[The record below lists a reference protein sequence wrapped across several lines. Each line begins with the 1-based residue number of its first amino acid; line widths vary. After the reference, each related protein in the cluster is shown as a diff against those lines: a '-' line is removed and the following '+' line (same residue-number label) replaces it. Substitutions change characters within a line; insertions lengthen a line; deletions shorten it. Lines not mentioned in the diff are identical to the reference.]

1 MNDTPEKPEP
11 IMAEFA
17 EPKVG
22 EFSEPANDQDGA
34 ARIVTGLVIGLLIL
48 GGSAYGAYYFWT
60 NQKEAERRPKRTNIP
75 SVQGV
80 RLQPTNFTIH
90 LPSQGRVQARALSSI
105 NPEVAGRVI
114 SIEPAFKEGGFF
126 TPGQKLLT
134 LDDFDYLNAVSKAE
148 ATISQLNAKLE
159 LERIE
164 RAAFTNAV
172 AVAQA
177 NLEQA
182 QVALQLDKIEATSFT
197 SARDVAQANLEQAT
211 VALKLEKL
219 ERSSY
224 SNTVTLAKANL
235 SQAQANEKL
244 KVAEQDAA
252 IANLKR
258 LGKLEGS
265 SPLARKE
272 PQVAEAKANTLAK
285 QVALD
290 KALEDMKKRPD
301 QMEADLKAKIEVAR
315 SKLAEA
321 IENLKLP
328 PQSAADL
335 RAKIKVAQVQLTE
348 AEENLKRPDQRE
360 ADIQAQIDIAK
371 SEAEQ
376 AKRNA
381 KRTTILAPNYHGRIT
396 EKRVD
401 IGQVVTTG
409 TILATAIATD
419 YAEVRLPI
427 SNRRLDYLDVPEQL
441 VNTNKTQAPKHQEP
455 LTRPRVTLT
464 TEIGTKTETW
474 PGWIDRAES
483 RYDSASQQLFLIAQ
497 VDEPYGRKPAL
508 RAGLFVRADI
518 TGKTLD
524 NVFVLPR
531 EAVRRGNEVALSIK
545 WHPPRAFPARPEH
558 NPKKQSPKGPR
569 AKTKG
574 KKKNTIPHILIRRKI
589 DVLWSDEKFIITPS
603 KNYLDNKL
611 DYYPLKKGDI
621 LITTPIDYATTG
633 QELDVDAGE
642 DGKNVRA
649 LRNNREDSPR
659 K

>member
-1 MNDTPEKPEP
+1 MNDTPEKPDP
-11 IMAEFA
+11 IMAELA
-17 EPKVG
+17 EPKAKELSG
-22 EFSEPANDQDGA
+22 PTNDQDGA
-34 ARIVTGLVIGLLIL
+34 ARIVTGLVVGLLIL

-80 RLQPTNFTIH
+80 RLQPTDFTIH
-90 LPSQGRVQARALSSI
+90 LPSQGRVQAQKLSSI
-105 NPEVAGRVI
+105 NPEVAGRVV
-114 SIEPAFKEGGFF
+114 STEPTFKEGGFF
-126 TPGQKLLT
+126 TPRQKLLT
-134 LDDFDYLNAVSKAE
+134 LDDFDYTNAVSKAN
-148 ATISQLNAKLE
+148 ATINQLNAKLK
-159 LERIE
+159 LEQIE
-164 RAAFTNAV
+164 RAAFKNAV
-172 AVAQA
+172 AVAKA
-177 NLEQA
+177 NLTQA
-182 QVALQLDKIEATSFT
+182 HAAFELDKIEANSFT
-197 SARDVAQANLEQAT
+197 NSVAVARESLKQAEI
-211 VALKLEKL
+211 ALKLDKIE
-219 ERSSY
+219 SS
-224 SNTVTLAKANL
+224 SFDSSFAVAKANL
-235 SQAQANEKL
+235 AQAQANEKL
-244 KVAEQDAA
+244 KLAEQAAA

-258 LGKLEGS
+258 LGKLKGAS
-265 SPLARKE
+265 ALAKKE
-272 PQVAEAKANTLAK
+272 PQVTEAKANTLAK
-285 QVALD
+285 EVALK
-290 KALEDMKKRPD
+290 KAQEDLKRPA

-335 RAKIKVAQVQLTE
+335 RAKIQVAQVQLTE

-360 ADIQAQIDIAK
+360 ADIQAQINIAK

-409 TILATAIATD
+409 TVLATAIATD

-441 VNTNKTQAPKHQEP
+441 VNTNNTQARKHQKP
-455 LTRPRVTLT
+455 LTRPRVILT

-508 RAGLFVRADI
+508 RAGLFVRANI
-518 TGKTLD
+518 TGKTLN
-524 NVFVLPR
+524 NVFILPR
-531 EAVRRGNEVALSIK
+531 ETVRRGNEVALSIK
-545 WHPPRAFPARPEH
+545 WHPPRAFPSRLEH
-558 NPKKQSPKGPR
+558 NPKKPSPKGPP
-569 AKTKG
+569 AKAKG
-574 KKKNTIPHILIRRKI
+574 KKKNIIPHILVRREI
-589 DVLWSDEKFIITPS
+589 VVLWSDEKFIITPS
-603 KNYLDNKL
+603 KNYPDKKL
-611 DYYPLKKGDI
+611 DYYPLKKDDI

-633 QELDVDAGE
+633 QELDVDVGE
-642 DGKNVRA
+642 DGKNRRA
-649 LRNNREDSPR
+649 LPKDRGGSPR
-659 K
+659 Q